1 MHVEDIEDIPDS
13 EVVSLADT
21 PKPVTK
27 ATNHRAFQ
35 NLIDENTDLKRDLK
49 RKEEKLESYKT
60 KNKEMQNEL
69 NAARGKSADVD
80 IYSKKLEMALSEN
93 LKLKSTQNPASTRE
107 GNDNH

>member
-1 MHVEDIEDIPDS
+1 MTHVEDIEDLPDS

-35 NLIDENTDLKRDLK
+35 NLIDENADLKRDLK

-60 KNKEMQNEL
+60 KNKVSPIESIHNYGL
-69 NAARGKSADVD
+69 TVS
-80 IYSKKLEMALSEN
+80 LSIS
-93 LKLKSTQNPASTRE
+93 LCHVSLFRLGGLQHSLPLR
-107 GNDNH
+107 H